1 MPKIFETVQRISIQ
15 GKLIMF
21 MTTVV
26 VFISLSNLYFYN
38 MAYSSMDEYNRLLKD
53 YSMVNSL
60 SITLIQGRDNFT
72 RYVSQGSGL
81 EGDSLELY
89 KYRISMDTTNDL
101 VNEIVASSNS
111 LDTVLQS
118 NAIKNSIQT
127 YSEEINSIIDN
138 DATKEAK
145 YLQFLKAKNDSIYIE
160 GYIKQLLNIKLSEGE
175 WYHSQLTSRVR
186 KIRVI
191 NSTSVLLLLLISL
204 LFIFAISNSITN
216 PIKKLTQFARN
227 VSRGNFVNKELEM
240 KSSEEIN
247 VLASTLNQMSK
258 NIFNMISIQNQLHEE
273 EIKSIRI
280 SNELS
285 EARFLALQ
293 SQIAPH
299 FLFNTLNAIARFS
312 MFEGAKKTTHLIES
326 LSSIFRYNLKGTEKV
341 LLSEELKIMQAY
353 ATIQSAR
360 FGDRIRFDIRCRA
373 DLGDIHVP
381 RFILQPL
388 VENAVIHGLEPKE
401 SSGMVRVK
409 IFERYE
415 NMVVKVIDNGVGIP
429 AGKLAQL
436 LGQSEEPVQR
446 KGDTTGI
453 GINNVRE
460 RVLLYSRK
468 KDSFT
473 MKSKENLGTVITLNI
488 PKG

>member
-1 MPKIFETVQRISIQ
+1 MPKISDKVRRISIR

-38 MAYSSMDEYNRLLKD
+38 MAYSSMDEYNRLLRE
-53 YSMVNSL
+53 YSQVNSL
-60 SITLIQGRDNFT
+60 SMNLIQGRDNFA
-72 RYVSQGSGL
+72 RYVTEGSGS

-89 KYRISMDTTNDL
+89 KYRISMDATGDL
-101 VNEIVASSNS
+101 INEIVASANS

-118 NAIKNSIQT
+118 NAIRNSIQT
-127 YSEEINSIIDN
+127 YSEEIDSIIN
-138 DATKEAK
+138 SNAKKETK
-145 YLQFLKAKNDSIYIE
+145 YLKFLKAKDDSFYIE
-160 GYIKQLLNIKLSEGE
+160 GYIKQLLNTKLSEGE
-175 WYHSQLTSRVR
+175 WYHRQLTNRVR
-186 KIRVI
+186 QIRVI
-191 NSTSVLLLLLISL
+191 NFTSVLFLMLVSL

-240 KSSEEIN
+240 RSSEEIN
-247 VLASTLNQMSK
+247 ILASTLNQMSK

-273 EIKSIRI
+273 EIKSIKI
-280 SNELS
+280 SNELN

-312 MFEGAKKTTHLIES
+312 MFEGANKTTRLIES
-326 LSSIFRYNLKGTEKV
+326 LSSIFRYNLKATEKV
-341 LLSEELKIMQAY
+341 QISEELKIIQAY
-353 ATIQSAR
+353 AAIQSAR
-360 FGDRIRFDIRCRA
+360 FGDRIRFDIRCRT
-373 DLGDIHVP
+373 DLGSIYVP

-401 SSGMVRVK
+401 GSGMVRVK
-409 IFERYE
+409 IQETSE
-415 NMVVKVIDNGVGIP
+415 NLVIKVIDNGVGIP

-436 LGQSEEPVQR
+436 LGQTEEAIQR

-453 GINNVRE
+453 GVNNVRE
-460 RVLLYSRK
+460 RILLYYRK
-468 KDSFT
+468 TDSYSI
-473 MKSKENLGTVITLNI
+473 KSKEHLGTVITLKLSI
-488 PKG
+488 E

>member
-1 MPKIFETVQRISIQ
+1 MLKISEKVQRISIRS
-15 GKLIMF
+15 KLILF

-26 VFISLSNLYFYN
+26 VVISLFNLYFYN

-53 YSMVNSL
+53 YSQVNSL
-60 SITLIQGRDNFT
+60 SITLIQGRDDFAK
-72 RYVSQGSGL
+72 YVTQGSGS
-81 EGDSLELY
+81 EEDNLELY
-89 KYRISMDTTNDL
+89 KYRISMDATNVL
-101 VNEIVASSNS
+101 INEIVASSNS

-127 YSEEINSIIDN
+127 YSDEIGSIIN
-138 DATKEAK
+138 NNSTKEAK
-145 YLQFLKAKNDSIYIE
+145 YLQFLKAKNDSLYIE
-160 GYIKQLLNIKLSEGE
+160 GYIKQLLNTKLSEGE
-175 WYHSQLTSRVR
+175 WYHQQLINRVR
-186 KIRVI
+186 TIRII
-191 NSTSVLLLLLISL
+191 NFTSVLLLMFVSL

-216 PIKKLTQFARN
+216 PLKKLTQFARN
-227 VSRGNFVNKELEM
+227 VSRGNFINKELEL

-247 VLASTLNQMSK
+247 ILASTLNQMSK
-258 NIFNMISIQNQLHEE
+258 NILNMISMQNQLHEE

-280 SNELS
+280 SNELN
-285 EARFLALQ
+285 EARYLALQ

-312 MFEGAKKTTHLIES
+312 MFEGAKKTTRLIES

-353 ATIQSAR
+353 ASIQSAR
-360 FGDRIRFDIRCRA
+360 FGDRIRFDIRCKA

-381 RFILQPL
+381 RLILQPL

-401 SSGMVRVK
+401 GSGMVRVK
-409 IFERYE
+409 IYE
-415 NMVVKVIDNGVGIP
+415 TSENLVIKVIDNGVGIP

-436 LGQSEEPVQR
+436 LGQSEETVQR

-453 GINNVRE
+453 GISNVRE
-460 RVLLYSRK
+460 RILLYYRN

-473 MKSKENLGTVITLNI
+473 IKSIVNLGTVITLKI
-488 PKG
+488 TKS

>member
-1 MPKIFETVQRISIQ
+1 MRKISEAVQRISIQ
-15 GKLIMF
+15 GKLILF

-26 VFISLSNLYFYN
+26 IFISLSNLYFYN

-53 YSMVNSL
+53 YSTVNSL
-60 SITLIQGRDNFT
+60 SMTLIQGRDSFAK
-72 RYVSQGSGL
+72 YVTEGGSLDG
-81 EGDSLELY
+81 ENLELY
-89 KYRISMDTTNDL
+89 KYRISMDATNNL
-101 VNEIVASSNS
+101 IHEIVASSNS

-118 NAIKNSIQT
+118 NAIKNSIET
-127 YSEEINSIIDN
+127 YSDEMNGIIDN
-138 DATKEAK
+138 DAAKEAK
-145 YLQFLKAKNDSIYIE
+145 YLQFLKTKNDSLYIE
-160 GYIKQLLNIKLSEGE
+160 GYIKQLLNTKLSEGE

-186 KIRVI
+186 RIRVI
-191 NSTSVLLLLLISL
+191 NFTSVLLLMFVSL
-204 LFIFAISNSITN
+204 LFIVAISNSITN

-227 VSRGNFVNKELEM
+227 VSRGNFVNKELGM

-258 NIFNMISIQNQLHEE
+258 NILNMISMQNQLHEE
-273 EIKSIRI
+273 EIKSIKI
-280 SNELS
+280 SNELN
-285 EARFLALQ
+285 EARYLALQ

-312 MFEGAKKTTHLIES
+312 MFEGAPKTTHLIES

-353 ATIQSAR
+353 AAIQSAR
-360 FGDRIRFDIRCRA
+360 FGERIRFDIRCRE

-409 IFERYE
+409 IFEHDE
-415 NMVVKVIDNGVGIP
+415 DLVIKVIDNGIGIP
-429 AGKLAQL
+429 ADRLAQL
-436 LGQSEEPVQR
+436 LGQSDDSMQR

-460 RVLLYSRK
+460 RVQLYSRK
-468 KDSFT
+468 KDSFV

-488 PKG
+488 PKS

>member
-1 MPKIFETVQRISIQ
+1 MLKIFDSVQRISIQ
-15 GKLIMF
+15 GKLILF

-26 VFISLSNLYFYN
+26 IFISLSNLFFYN

-53 YSMVNSL
+53 YSQVNSL
-60 SITLIQGRDNFT
+60 SITLIQGRDSFT
-72 RYVSQGSGL
+72 RYVSESSDL

-89 KYRISMDTTNDL
+89 KYRISMDTTNNL
-101 VNEIVASSNS
+101 INEIVAASNS

-127 YSEEINSIIDN
+127 YSDEINSIIDSK
-138 DATKEAK
+138 ATKETK
-145 YLQFLKAKNDSIYIE
+145 YLLFLKAKNDSIYIE
-160 GYIKQLLNIKLSEGE
+160 GYIKQLLNTKLSEGE
-175 WYHSQLTSRVR
+175 WYHNQLTNRVR
-186 KIRVI
+186 TIRVI
-191 NSTSVLLLLLISL
+191 NFTSVLILMFISL
-204 LFIFAISNSITN
+204 LFIFAIANSITN
-216 PIKKLTQFARN
+216 PVKKLTQFARN
-227 VSRGNFVNKELEM
+227 VSRGNFVNKELEI

-247 VLASTLNQMSK
+247 ILASTLNQMSK
-258 NIFNMISIQNQLHEE
+258 NILNMISMQNQLHEE

-280 SNELS
+280 SNELN

-353 ATIQSAR
+353 AAIQSAR
-360 FGDRIRFDIRCRA
+360 FGDRIRFDIRCKPG
-373 DLGDIHVP
+373 LGDIHVP

-401 SSGMVRVK
+401 SSGRVRVK
-409 IFERYE
+409 IYE
-415 NMVVKVIDNGVGIP
+415 KSENLVIKVLDNGVGIHS
-429 AGKLAQL
+429 GKLAQL
-436 LGQSEEPVQR
+436 LGQSEESVQR

-453 GINNVRE
+453 GLNNVRE

-473 MKSKENLGTVITLNI
+473 MKSKENIGTVITLNI
-488 PKG
+488 PES

>member
-1 MPKIFETVQRISIQ
+1 MPKISDKVRRISIR

-38 MAYSSMDEYNRLLKD
+38 MAYSSMDEYNRLLRE
-53 YSMVNSL
+53 YSQVNSL
-60 SITLIQGRDNFT
+60 SMNLIQGRDNFA
-72 RYVSQGSGL
+72 RYVTEGSGS

-89 KYRISMDTTNDL
+89 KYRISMDATGDL
-101 VNEIVASSNS
+101 INEIVASANS

-118 NAIKNSIQT
+118 NAIRNSIQT
-127 YSEEINSIIDN
+127 YSEEIDSIIN
-138 DATKEAK
+138 SNAKKETK
-145 YLQFLKAKNDSIYIE
+145 YLKFLKAKDDSFYIE
-160 GYIKQLLNIKLSEGE
+160 GYIKQLLNTKLSEGE
-175 WYHSQLTSRVR
+175 WYHRQLTNRVR
-186 KIRVI
+186 QIRVI
-191 NSTSVLLLLLISL
+191 NFTSVLFLMLVSL

-240 KSSEEIN
+240 RSSEEIN
-247 VLASTLNQMSK
+247 ILASTLNQMSK

-273 EIKSIRI
+273 EIKSIKI
-280 SNELS
+280 SNELN

-312 MFEGAKKTTHLIES
+312 MFEGANKTTRLIES
-326 LSSIFRYNLKGTEKV
+326 LSSIFRYNLKATEKV
-341 LLSEELKIMQAY
+341 QISEELKIIQAY
-353 ATIQSAR
+353 AAIQSAR
-360 FGDRIRFDIRCRA
+360 FGDRIRFDIRCRT
-373 DLGDIHVP
+373 DLGSIYVP

-401 SSGMVRVK
+401 GSGMVRVK
-409 IFERYE
+409 IQETSE
-415 NMVVKVIDNGVGIP
+415 NLVIKVIDNGVGIP

-436 LGQSEEPVQR
+436 LGQTEEAIQR

-453 GINNVRE
+453 GVNNVRE
-460 RVLLYSRK
+460 RILLYYRK
-468 KDSFT
+468 TDSFSI
-473 MKSKENLGTVITLNI
+473 KSKEHLGTVITLKLSI
-488 PKG
+488 E